1 MVNESLKELKKI
13 EKKRWELLSLELLIL
28 SFLTVSV
35 IILSLLEQKY
45 LTLFFLIILTTLF
58 SAYIINKQREL
69 KKLNAD
75 LTEEQFR
82 NIEEWMRAAS
92 LQEKLKEV
100 TLLYRV
106 GRITVSSLTLQKKLD
121 KMLRLAYSMVKA
133 HRGSIMLI
141 NERMGNFV
149 VASSIGIYPDITGAP
164 PQRIDE
170 GVAGWVYKHRTPL
183 ILSGRVKDNRF
194 NNFKE
199 KSEDISS
206 AICLPIKLKGKV
218 IGVLNLNYLD
228 EQGKVFNEHDLR
240 LLSIFARYISTTR
253 EQTQISLKKPLVHA

>member
-1 MVNESLKELKKI
+1 MNEPLKDLNKI
-13 EKKRWELLSLELLIL
+13 EKKRRELLSLELLVL

-69 KKLNAD
+69 KKLDAD

-82 NIEEWMRAAS
+82 NIEERMRAAS

-106 GRITVSSLTLQKKLD
+106 GRINVSSLTLQKKLD
-121 KMLRLAYSMVKA
+121 KMLRLAYNMVKA
-133 HRGSIMLI
+133 HRASIMLI

-149 VASSIGIYPDITGAP
+149 VASSIGIYPDIIGAH
-164 PQRIDE
+164 PQRVDE
-170 GVAGWVYKHRTPL
+170 GVAGWVCKHKTSL
-183 ILSGRVKDNRF
+183 ILSGRVNDDRF
-194 NNFKE
+194 YNFKK
-199 KSEDISS
+199 KSDDISS

-218 IGVLNLNYLD
+218 IGVLNLNYLN
-228 EQGKVFNEHDLR
+228 EQERVFNEHDLR
-240 LLSIFARYISTTR
+240 LLSFFARYISTTI
-253 EQTQISLKKPLVHA
+253 EYTQISLKKPLVHT